1 MLEVNDIQGLLL
13 SGYGSQPSARYI
25 FYTITDRAAAKRWL
39 AALTARITNGA
50 QRGKERTHSVNVA
63 LTRGGLE
70 ALGLGP
76 ATLASFSRPF
86 IEGMAQPD
94 RARALG
100 DDPDEWQWGKAGHQ
114 IHVVVML
121 FAVDAATL
129 ERAQGR
135 EQSEA
140 YSANVRQLFALAS
153 QDLPGSLEHF
163 GFLDGLSQPDLEGY
177 RPEKYSR
184 SGPGNIVKPGE
195 FILGYL
201 NEYGRRTSS
210 PLIAPPDRDPR
221 WLLDGGDFGRNGTY
235 LVLRQLEQD
244 VAGFWNSMRG
254 LCPAS
259 APGDDREAVA
269 LAAKVVGRWP
279 DGTPLATSPERD
291 GGDAAARN
299 DFGFRDLDRQG
310 DRCPVSAHI
319 RRANPRDALLDDRA
333 LSLTTV
339 KRHRL
344 LRRGRPYGTQIA
356 DRNTDDGQ
364 QRGLVFVALNANIE
378 RQFEFVQ
385 QAWISAPS
393 FAGLYDEA
401 DPLLGGRTQTPGVFS
416 IPQTDL
422 RQRRHGVLPHVR
434 VKGGE
439 YFFLPSLRALTY
451 LSA

>member
-1 MLEVNDIQGLLL
+1 VLEVNDIQGLLL

-39 AALTARITNGA
+39 ADLTARITNGA
-50 QRGKERTHSVNVA
+50 QRGRERTQSINVA

-94 RARALG
+94 RARLLG
-100 DDPDEWQWGKAGHQ
+100 DEPDEWQWGKTGHQ

-129 ERAQGR
+129 ERAQGN
-135 EQSEA
+135 EQLKA
-140 YSANVRQLFALAS
+140 LDADVKQVFALAS

-177 RPEKYSR
+177 RPDKYSR
-184 SGPGNIVKPGE
+184 SGPGNIIKPGE

-201 NEYGRRTSS
+201 NEYGKRTSS
-210 PLIAPPDRDPR
+210 PLIAPPDSDPH
-221 WLLDGGDFGRNGTY
+221 WLLDGGDFGRNGSY
-235 LVLRQLEQD
+235 LVIRQIEQD
-244 VAGFWNSMRG
+244 VAGFWNNMRS
-254 LCPAS
+254 LCPA
-259 APGDDREAVA
+259 AVADEVA
-269 LAAKVVGRWP
+269 LAAKIVGRWP
-279 DGTPLATSPERD
+279 DGTPLAASPDHD
-291 GGDAAARN
+291 GGDAASRN

-310 DRCPVSAHI
+310 DRCPIGAHI
-319 RRANPRDALLDDRA
+319 RRANPRDALLDDRD
-333 LSLTTV
+333 LSVTTV

-344 LRRGRPYGTQIA
+344 LRRGRPYGRQIA
-356 DRNTDDGQ
+356 DRHTDDQ
-364 QRGLVFVALNANIE
+364 QERGLVFVALNANIE

-401 DPLLGGRTQTPGVFS
+401 DPLLGGRTQTAGVFS
-416 IPQTDL
+416 MPEADL
-422 RQRRHGVLPHVR
+422 RRRRQGVLPHVK
-434 VKGGE
+434 VQGGE
-439 YFFLPSLRALTY
+439 YFFLPSIRALNY